1 MKISIPS
8 ERRSDETRV
17 AAVPDTVKKLVG
29 LGAEVVVE
37 AGAGAGV
44 NIPDQAFA
52 EAGALIAPDEA
63 ATLAEADVVFKVR
76 RPLSV
81 AEGGPDELAMMK
93 EGALLVALLEP
104 HSSGEQIKA
113 YADAG
118 IVAFALELMPRIS
131 RAQSMDALS
140 SQSNLAGYR
149 AVIDAAQAFGRTLP
163 MMMTAAGTM
172 APARVFV
179 LGAGVAGLQ
188 AIATARRLGAIV
200 SATDVR
206 PAVRE
211 EIVSLGAKF
220 IGLEDAEDAQAQ
232 TEGGY
237 AREMSEDYL
246 RRQSELV
253 HETLKGQDIA
263 ICTAL
268 IPGRPAPLLI
278 SEAMVSDMKPGSV
291 IVDLAVEAGGN
302 CALSRPGEVVEVD
315 GVLILGH
322 LNVPGRIPVD
332 ASAMYAKNLLNFI
345 TPLID
350 AESGTLAIDW
360 DDEIVAGTLI
370 TRDGAVVHP
379 TLKAEQDD

>member
-1 MKISIPS
+1 MRISIPS
-8 ERRSDETRV
+8 ERRADETRV

-37 AGAGAGV
+37 TGAGAGV

-220 IGLEDAEDAQAQ
+220 VGLEDAEDSQAQ
-232 TEGGY
+232 SEGGY

-278 SEAMVSDMKPGSV
+278 SEAMVSDMKAGSV

-379 TLKAEQDD
+379 ILIAEQDD

>member
-1 MKISIPS
+1 MSLRAP
-8 ERRSDETRV
+8 
-17 AAVPDTVKKLVG
+17 
-29 LGAEVVVE
+29 
-37 AGAGAGV
+37 
-44 NIPDQAFA
+44 FA
-52 EAGALIAPDEA
+52 EAGAQIAPDA
-63 ATLAEADVVFKVR
+63 AAALAEADVVFKVR

-278 SEAMVSDMKPGSV
+278 SEAMVSDMKAGSV

-379 TLKAEQDD
+379 TLIAEQDD

>member
-1 MKISIPS
+1 MRISIPS
-8 ERRSDETRV
+8 ERRADETRV

-44 NIPDQAFA
+44 NISDQAFA

-63 ATLAEADVVFKVR
+63 AALAEADVVFKVR

-118 IVAFALELMPRIS
+118 IVAFAMELMPRIS
-131 RAQSMDALS
+131 RAQSMDVLS

-149 AVIDAAQAFGRTLP
+149 AVIDAAQAFGRTMP

-220 IGLEDAEDAQAQ
+220 VGLEDAEDAQAQ

-278 SEAMVSDMKPGSV
+278 SEAMVRDMKPGSV

-315 GVLILGH
+315 GVRILGH

-379 TLKAEQDD
+379 TLIAEQDD

>member
-1 MKISIPS
+1 MRISIPR
-8 ERRSDETRV
+8 ERRPDETRV

-52 EAGALIAPDEA
+52 EAGAVIAPDEA
-63 ATLAEADVVFKVR
+63 AALAEADVVFKVR

-104 HSSGEQIKA
+104 HSSGERIKA

-220 IGLEDAEDAQAQ
+220 VGLEDAEDAQAQ

-278 SEAMVSDMKPGSV
+278 SEAMVSDMKAGSV

-379 TLKAEQDD
+379 ILIAEQDD